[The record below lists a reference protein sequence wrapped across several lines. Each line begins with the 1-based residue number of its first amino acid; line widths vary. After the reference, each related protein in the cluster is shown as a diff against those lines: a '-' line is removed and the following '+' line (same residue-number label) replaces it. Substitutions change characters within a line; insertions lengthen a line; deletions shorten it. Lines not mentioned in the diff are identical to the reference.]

1 MRKYETVIIIDPD
14 LAAEG
19 RDSFFE
25 KLNDLIPQQ
34 GGFLVMLDDWGAK
47 KLAYEIKK
55 KTRGYY
61 VRLEYCGMG
70 PLVDEMERLFR
81 IDDRILKY
89 MTVLLEKDA
98 DVESIKEEIAQAK
111 AQKEQADLQKEQ
123 ADLQKKQA
131 DLPKEQVDLPKEQ
144 TDLPK
149 EQTDLK
155 GSAGED
161 ESDADHKEETDSRP
175 NQNDVLETESQ
186 NKEKE

>member
-111 AQKEQADLQKEQ
+111 AQKEQADL
-123 ADLQKKQA
+123 
-131 DLPKEQVDLPKEQ
+131 
-144 TDLPK
+144 PK

-161 ESDADHKEETDSRP
+161 ESDSDHKEETDSRP